1 MIYITAIDFAE
12 MPGAEE
18 LAQVATAMHRP
29 AVEAALMEATL
40 RGTSTA
46 DWEAEEIAD
55 AADALQRI
63 SDQVGQAESLIDGFL
78 AQRKYPLPL
87 NPVPPL
93 VKGWTRDITRYFL
106 HKDRLSSESNDPIV
120 RAYKDALA
128 FLRWIAEGKFSL
140 GAEDPIL
147 NDPNTIDVRFESD
160 TKVFGRKELDSF
172 R

>member
-63 SDQVGQAESLIDGFL
+63 SDQVGQAE
-78 AQRKYPLPL
+78 RL